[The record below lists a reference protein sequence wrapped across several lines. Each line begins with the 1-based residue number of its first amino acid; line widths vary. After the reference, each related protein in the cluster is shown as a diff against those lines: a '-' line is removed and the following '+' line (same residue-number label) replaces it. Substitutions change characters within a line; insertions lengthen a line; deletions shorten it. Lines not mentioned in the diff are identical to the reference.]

1 MNEGMTMKRILVVD
15 DEPHICELLRDT
27 LESAGFECIESKD
40 MYKAYRLIK
49 ELDPHLVLLD
59 WKLPGGDGI
68 ELLQILR
75 KRQEAKSL
83 PIVMLSA
90 NTREDDII
98 RALDMGASD
107 YVTKPFSPKELLAR
121 IRTLLRLTKSRDNRF
136 KYRAG
141 ELVLQADS
149 HRVTMGSEELEMTP
163 TQFRLLHFFMA
174 QPERAFSRTEIH
186 KAVWGSK
193 GDTKDRVVDG
203 QIRRLRRL
211 LQASNPEYSRL
222 IQTVRGTGYRFS
234 PRDLSVPTKK

>member
-1 MNEGMTMKRILVVD
+1 M
-15 DEPHICELLRDT
+15 
-27 LESAGFECIESKD
+27 
-40 MYKAYRLIK
+40 
-49 ELDPHLVLLD
+49 
-59 WKLPGGDGI
+59 
-68 ELLQILR
+68 
-75 KRQEAKSL
+75 
-83 PIVMLSA
+83 
-90 NTREDDII
+90 
-98 RALDMGASD
+98 
-107 YVTKPFSPKELLAR
+107 
-121 IRTLLRLTKSRDNRF
+121 
-136 KYRAG
+136 
-141 ELVLQADS
+141 QADS

-174 QPERAFSRTEIH
+174 QPERAFSRTEIR